1 MPRIVLDLNH
11 AEDRDIVKGV
21 WRLGRG
27 YVPGEPNQGLVAEL
41 KAVDARLK
49 DFDDSKWEEW
59 PDVRQGLSSGFTFA
73 WYRMQMVLP
82 SEIRGQDVD
91 GLRVFFETNADNY
104 GELWID
110 GQIDAAAGVII
121 GNNVTRRVELTNDIG
136 PGTAH
141 TIAVLVANGPLA
153 EPRGGVF
160 LRYAYLAFESPN

>member
-1 MPRIVLDLNH
+1 MKPTGSSSR
-11 AEDRDIVKGV
+11 
-21 WRLGRG
+21 
-27 YVPGEPNQGLVAEL
+27 VPGASAAAMCRAEPNQGLVAEL

-49 DFDDSKWEEW
+49 DFDDSKWEVW
-59 PDVRQGLSSGFTFA
+59 PDIRTGLSTGFTFA
-73 WYRMQMVLP
+73 WYRIKVELP
-82 SEIRGQDVD
+82 ASAHSMDLTD
-91 GLRVFFETNADNY
+91 MRVFFETNADNY

-136 PGTAH
+136 PGTSH
-141 TIAVLVANGPLA
+141 TIAVLVGNGPLA

>member
-1 MPRIVLDLNH
+1 MPRLVLDLNDPK
-11 AEDRDIVKGV
+11 DRAVVKGS

-41 KAVDARLK
+41 KAVDARLR
-49 DFDDSKWEEW
+49 DFDDSGWEEW
-59 PDVRQGLSSGFTFA
+59 PDIRQGLSSGFTFA
-73 WYRMQMVLP
+73 WYRIKVELP
-82 SEIRGQDVD
+82 ATARGVDVS
-91 GLRVFFETNADNY
+91 GMRVFFETNADNY

-110 GQIDAAAGVII
+110 GQIDAALGVII
-121 GNNVTRRVELTNDIG
+121 GNNVTRRVELTSDIG
-136 PGTAH
+136 PGTSH